1 MSITNFDNFN
11 VSDYQLTSELFSND
25 TTSVSCMCAGS
36 NIRVTGKSDVGSSE
50 LVVRRSNYSMVGGND
65 LEKSVT
71 FLEKVTEKP

>member
-1 MSITNFDNFN
+1 
-11 VSDYQLTSELFSND
+11 
-25 TTSVSCMCAGS
+25 MCAGS

-71 FLEKVTEKP
+71 FPEKVTEKPWKIIVNF